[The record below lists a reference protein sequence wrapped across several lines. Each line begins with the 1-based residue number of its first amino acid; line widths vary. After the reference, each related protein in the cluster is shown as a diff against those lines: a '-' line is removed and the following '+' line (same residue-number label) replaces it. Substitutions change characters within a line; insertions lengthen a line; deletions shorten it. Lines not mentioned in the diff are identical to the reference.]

1 MRCEVLAIGTE
12 LLLGQIVDTNS
23 CWIGEQLAAS
33 GVESY
38 EHRQVGDNLIRMVA
52 AIKDLVHGADA
63 LIVCGGL
70 GPTPDDVTREALAAV
85 MGVDLERR
93 DDLVEHIASL
103 FGSRG
108 RDMPDNN
115 LRQADVP
122 RGATV
127 LHNPMGTAPGLACP
141 VGDAIVYAVPGVP
154 YEMKEMVTAHVLPD
168 LIRRSGGA
176 ATIRSRSLKTWG
188 ASESGLAEMIAARV
202 DAQSNPTIAFLARGI
217 EGIVV
222 RITAKAAN
230 ESAARSLLDAEEAA
244 LREILGELVF
254 AVDDET
260 MEHAVIARLLER
272 QWTIAVGESLTGGL
286 VGSRLSNPPGASKV
300 FRGSIASY
308 ATEVKHSVLGVT
320 ADRAVSEQSA
330 KEMAD
335 GARRVLEADVGISIT
350 GVAGPTE
357 QDGQPIGTV
366 WFGLALPGVPVEAVT
381 ARLPGDRDRIRQF
394 STISLLNLLRM
405 RLDGMR

>member
-1 MRCEVLAIGTE
+1 VRCEVLAIGTE

-23 CWIGEQLAAS
+23 AWIGEQLAAS
-33 GVESY
+33 GVESF
-38 EHRQVGDNLIRMVA
+38 EHRQVGDNLARMVA
-52 AIKDLVHGADA
+52 AINDLVHGADA

-141 VGDAIVYAVPGVP
+141 VGEAIVYSVPGVP

-222 RITAKAAN
+222 RITAKAATQ
-230 ESAARSLLDAEEAA
+230 SAARSLLDAEEAG

-335 GARRVLEADVGISIT
+335 GARRLLRADVGISVT

>member
-23 CWIGEQLAAS
+23 AWIGEQLAAS

-38 EHRQVGDNLIRMVA
+38 EHRQVGDNLARMVA
-52 AIKDLVHGADA
+52 AINDLVHGADA

-141 VGDAIVYAVPGVP
+141 VGEAIVYAVPGVP

-222 RITAKAAN
+222 RITAKAAT

-335 GARRVLEADVGISIT
+335 GARRLLRADVGISVT

-366 WFGLALPGVPVEAVT
+366 WFGLALPGVPLEAVT

>member
-1 MRCEVLAIGTE
+1 M
-12 LLLGQIVDTNS
+12 
-23 CWIGEQLAAS
+23 
-33 GVESY
+33 
-38 EHRQVGDNLIRMVA
+38 
-52 AIKDLVHGADA
+52 
-63 LIVCGGL
+63 
-70 GPTPDDVTREALAAV
+70 
-85 MGVDLERR
+85 
-93 DDLVEHIASL
+93 
-103 FGSRG
+103 
-108 RDMPDNN
+108 
-115 LRQADVP
+115 
-122 RGATV
+122 
-127 LHNPMGTAPGLACP
+127 
-141 VGDAIVYAVPGVP
+141 
-154 YEMKEMVTAHVLPD
+154 
-168 LIRRSGGA
+168 
-176 ATIRSRSLKTWG
+176 
-188 ASESGLAEMIAARV
+188 
-202 DAQSNPTIAFLARGI
+202 
-217 EGIVV
+217 
-222 RITAKAAN
+222 RITAKAAT

-335 GARRVLEADVGISIT
+335 GARRLLRADVGISVT

-366 WFGLALPGVPVEAVT
+366 WFGLALPGVPLEAVT